1 MYPHATP
8 FSSIE
13 NGSFYRWIIAFFTQ
27 TNNPKW
33 KQNWALLSSF
43 SLSPNG
49 QSAGTELK
57 YQTRFKPPSHFIQ
70 SSPQFQLEERSYR
83 KSKPNERNT
92 WAGSDR
98 NHFRAVRRNSI
109 RLLWIFH
116 IILFSF
122 PIRLCTTAVRLTTH
136 PFDGLAAPSGKVDRQ
151 KNEQTFG
158 RMDGQTD
165 RQTDGRRVC
174 LIPTFHEK
182 CPGTLRSRLSK
193 PRKRL
198 WHAIPVYFILCR
210 RWKTSGNRLYVE
222 ALSSASYYLPL
233 IVVICEMG
241 F

>member
-27 TNNPKW
+27 TDNPKW

-165 RQTDGRRVC
+165 RLMDEEYAWFRLFTKSAQVRCV
-174 LIPTFHEK
+174 LVYPN
-182 CPGTLRSRLSK
+182 PGKGSGTSYLCTSSSAAGGK
-193 PRKRL
+193 PRKTASTWKL
-198 WHAIPVYFILCR
+198 SAVPAIIFH
-210 RWKTSGNRLYVE
+210 
-222 ALSSASYYLPL
+222 SSS
-233 IVVICEMG
+233 
-241 F
+241 